1 MAVKLRLT
9 RVGRTHEPHY
19 RIVASDSRSPRDG
32 RFIEQIGQYDPKKSI
47 KEAILY
53 RELAIKWLN
62 QGAQVSDTVRAIFS
76 AHGLME
82 EFHNLKLKDKKAGM

>member
-19 RIVASDSRSPRDG
+19 RIVASDSRFPRDA
-32 RFIEQIGQYDPKKSI
+32 RFIEQLGQYDPRKSI
-47 KEAILY
+47 KEATLD
-53 RELAIKWLN
+53 RELALKWLA

-76 AHGLME
+76 AHGVME
-82 EFHNLKLKDKKAGM
+82 EFHNLKLKAKKEVK